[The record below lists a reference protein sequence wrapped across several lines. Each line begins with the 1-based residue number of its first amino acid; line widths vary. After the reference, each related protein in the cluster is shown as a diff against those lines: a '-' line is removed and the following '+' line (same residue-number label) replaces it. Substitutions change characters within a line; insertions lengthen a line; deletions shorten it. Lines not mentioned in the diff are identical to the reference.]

1 MVKVHK
7 SILKNY
13 NDCQWI
19 FETGRDILN
28 LQLKHKRKF
37 GL

>member
-7 SILKNY
+7 NILENY

-37 GL
+37 NS

>member
-7 SILKNY
+7 NILKNY

-19 FETGRDILN
+19 FETGRDIL
-28 LQLKHKRKF
+28 QLTVET
-37 GL
+37 